1 MPEVGVV
8 GMTVVPEVVAAES
21 AAVMSETV
29 LESPMSEAVVT
40 LAVPAT
46 TVGKGLP
53 RQELG
58 QRDDSDGEALKH
70 TSHSFHLTSYC
81 RHPESGRACMVEPLV
96 GQERRARARRRERP
110 VPRLAERGTNT
121 GQ

>member
-29 LESPMSEAVVT
+29 LESPMSEAV
-40 LAVPAT
+40 AVPAT

-70 TSHSFHLTSYC
+70 TSHSFHLTS
-81 RHPESGRACMVEPLV
+81 L
-96 GQERRARARRRERP
+96 
-110 VPRLAERGTNT
+110 
-121 GQ
+121 